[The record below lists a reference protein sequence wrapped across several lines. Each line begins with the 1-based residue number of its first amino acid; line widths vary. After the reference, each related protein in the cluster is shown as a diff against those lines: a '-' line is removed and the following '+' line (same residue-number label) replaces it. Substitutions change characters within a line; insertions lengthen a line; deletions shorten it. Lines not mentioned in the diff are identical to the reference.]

1 MLMIPFLVFGQDKNS
16 DKPIVSI
23 SVPSGVGIEI
33 SGEAEVEFINVEGK
47 GGAQHEDDF
56 LKKIETRSPYTQI
69 DKTVLDFKLI
79 YTDYLTYNFSAR
91 FDDDGA
97 YADRHILQYKKNNI
111 RIELGKNRPLIA
123 LKKNTEAYPLIGT
136 AYWKGREYHLDIER
150 EYSSALFGAS
160 ISLKRPIGYDDA
172 LEDKSFRM
180 LVYDDTQKN
189 DGQTIELGFR
199 GQYSLEPFKVQAW
212 YYFGSLIDDADWK
225 KRLHY
230 DFDYYGNIEKHTV
243 LNKDAYVGHFWFGG
257 RAELTLFD
265 ALIRGEYIFSED
277 AFLPRDGFYF
287 EVGRK
292 LDFFS
297 IKGLFGL
304 VRYGQSR
311 IDPYRL
317 TDSFLNPYK
326 ESYDTALLENDDSDN
341 ERFSPMLKDP
351 HTWDRE
357 LITLAMSYKLSS
369 YAQLRLEYYIL
380 DEDTGDTKENSLQ
393 QNRRFQPSVDDD
405 QLLIQ
410 LRLSF

>member
-1 MLMIPFLVFGQDKNS
+1 MIPFLVFGQDKNS

-33 SGEAEVEFINVEGK
+33 SGEAEVELINVEGK

-111 RIELGKNRPLIA
+111 RIELGKNRPHIA

-160 ISLKRPIGYDDA
+160 IALKRPIGYDDA

-189 DGQTIELGFR
+189 DGQTQELGFR
-199 GQYSLEPFKVQAW
+199 GQ
-212 YYFGSLIDDADWK
+212 
-225 KRLHY
+225 
-230 DFDYYGNIEKHTV
+230 
-243 LNKDAYVGHFWFGG
+243 
-257 RAELTLFD
+257 
-265 ALIRGEYIFSED
+265 
-277 AFLPRDGFYF
+277 
-287 EVGRK
+287 
-292 LDFFS
+292 
-297 IKGLFGL
+297 
-304 VRYGQSR
+304 
-311 IDPYRL
+311 
-317 TDSFLNPYK
+317 
-326 ESYDTALLENDDSDN
+326 
-341 ERFSPMLKDP
+341 
-351 HTWDRE
+351 
-357 LITLAMSYKLSS
+357 
-369 YAQLRLEYYIL
+369 
-380 DEDTGDTKENSLQ
+380 
-393 QNRRFQPSVDDD
+393 
-405 QLLIQ
+405 
-410 LRLSF
+410 